1 MTELVLLL
9 ATVALIL
16 ACGMFVAA
24 EFSFITVDRS
34 RIERLAKKGD
44 RKAQGVLQGLKT
56 LSTQLSGAQI
66 GITIT
71 NLAIGLLAE
80 PAIAELIKSPLSYAG
95 ISGSFVHGVAV
106 AVAIG
111 IATFATMV
119 FGELV
124 PKNLAIA
131 KPIATAKFVQ
141 TMQRA
146 FSWAMHYPILVLN
159 GTANRFL
166 RPFNIEVREELA
178 SARSAQ
184 ELLSVVRHSAENGVL
199 SKDTALMLA
208 RSLEFSERVAADVAT
223 PRVKVDTLNLDDNVA
238 QIIGLAKETGHSIF
252 PIIKDNLDN
261 IVGVVHLKNAVSIP
275 FKERQKI
282 QVTQIMEPPLYMPSS
297 VELDTLLQKLRANN
311 VQMAII
317 VDEFG
322 GTDGIVT
329 LEDLVEELV
338 GEVRDEHDE
347 QGLLIK
353 QLGEDSW
360 LVSGLL
366 RPDEVSEVIDIELPE
381 DEDFETL
388 GGLLLDQFEEIP
400 EIGDSVYLDTVNYEG
415 NEQRLKLTVRSMD
428 GRRVDRFILQKVP
441 GEENRR

>member
-16 ACGMFVAA
+16 ACGVFVAA
-24 EFSFITVDRS
+24 EFSFITVDRN

-44 RKAQGVLQGLKT
+44 RKAQGVLHGLKT

-80 PAIAELIKSPLSYAG
+80 PAIAELIKSPLSHAG
-95 ISGSFVHGVAV
+95 ISGPLVHGVAV
-106 AVAIG
+106 TIAVAV
-111 IATFATMV
+111 ATFATMV

-146 FSWAMHYPILVLN
+146 FSWAMHYPIILLN
-159 GTANRFL
+159 GTANRLL
-166 RPFNIEVREELA
+166 RPFHIEVREELA

-184 ELLSVVRHSAENGVL
+184 ELLSVVRHSAETGVL
-199 SKDTALMLA
+199 SKDTALMLT
-208 RSLEFSERVAADVAT
+208 RSLEFSERVAGDVAT
-223 PRVKVDTLNLDDNVA
+223 PRVKVDTLDLDDSVA
-238 QIIGLAKETGHSIF
+238 QVIALAKDTGHSMF
-252 PIIKDNLDN
+252 PIIKENLDN
-261 IVGVVHLKNAVSIP
+261 IVGVVHLKSAVRIP
-275 FKERQKI
+275 FKDRRKTP
-282 QVTQIMEPPLYMPSS
+282 VTQIMEPPLYMPSS

-353 QLGEDSW
+353 KLGKHGW

-366 RPDEVSEVIDIELPE
+366 RPDEVSEAIGIELPE

-400 EIGDSVYLDTVNYEG
+400 EIGDSVYLDTMNHEG

-428 GRRVDRFILQKVP
+428 GRRVDRFILEKVSS
-441 GEENRR
+441 EEGKL